1 MLCIGCGAGIT
12 LLENYIDVND
22 INIAEFIGNK
32 GICKLFGGIL
42 KKACDN
48 LFDVIGP

>member
-22 INIAEFIGNK
+22 VNIVEFIGNK

-42 KKACDN
+42 RKSCDN
-48 LFDVIGP
+48 LFDLIGP